1 MSNEVE
7 IDYKITAIPDF
18 ADKNPNGKAFVQ
30 SKTVIVFSVALISWL
45 LTYFKLLP
53 QDAIDALAK
62 LDWTSPTVP
71 VLSAIGIVL
80 RAITWD
86 KITGMFKK

>member
-7 IDYKITAIPDF
+7 KNYKITATPDF
-18 ADKNPNGKAFVQ
+18 ADQNPNGKTFVQ

-86 KITGMFKK
+86 KITGIFKK

>member
-7 IDYKITAIPDF
+7 KNYKITATPDF
-18 ADKNPNGKAFVQ
+18 ADQNPNGKTFVQ

-53 QDAIDALAK
+53 QDAIDALAN
-62 LDWTSPTVP
+62 
-71 VLSAIGIVL
+71 A
-80 RAITWD
+80 RAIIAKAT
-86 KITGMFKK
+86 TPNELR